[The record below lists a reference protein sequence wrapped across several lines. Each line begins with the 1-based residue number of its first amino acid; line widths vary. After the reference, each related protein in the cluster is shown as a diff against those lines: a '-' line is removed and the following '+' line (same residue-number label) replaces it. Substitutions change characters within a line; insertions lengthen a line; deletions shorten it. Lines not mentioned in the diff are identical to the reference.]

1 MKKTIKHT
9 VLKWAIVLIPVI
21 VLVNLTACGQK
32 SPDITRKTLPQNEA
46 NKAISLQTD
55 AYTFKK
61 EKQFIYFKQ
70 QNGAFSVDGV
80 ALKAG
85 KHSHQSPVILT
96 PGLTGKYHMNFYYL
110 LLGKKDQKG
119 LSPLHLQHMRDG
131 ETIKR
136 FKLGAVKQFVR
147 RSIPLTLEEGDTISI
162 ELKKADI
169 EVAAIGD
176 PLFVKDRQESSK
188 DLVFIVIADTLRTD
202 RLGVYNPQKKCSPR
216 IDEFSKDAAVFD
228 QAYSTSPWTLP
239 AHMSLF
245 TGLYPQGHNVNFS
258 DNKIEDDIPILF
270 EYLQEKFVTYCFNA
284 NGYMSGLY
292 GFSRGFDFY
301 RESFRDHVER
311 KAALNLFDNA
321 KKLIL
326 EEKHSRALFVL
337 HTYQIHTPYVPEIA
351 LAEEYYDKVAP
362 GFRHFKFNPIEFI
375 KNGKELYKPATAEE
389 KQAIETVYDA
399 GVYTFDHRF
408 GEFIDFLKE
417 KNLYDRSTIIFTSDH
432 GEEFLDHGAWEH
444 GHSLYNELIK
454 IPLLVKFPQNK
465 HAGAKINS
473 IVSITDIAPT
483 LLELYDIQEKTDA
496 LHGISLTETIE
507 GSDRTKN
514 RLVFSYLAPGSLRK
528 GIPEKIALITG
539 SLKYIKQTK
548 MSDKDK
554 AYFLLPPPPLK
565 DEMYNIV
572 DDPFEQ
578 TNIRFKNPGKERE
591 FKKILEAVTL
601 KRGKKGNFKEL
612 NEALRSLGYL

>member
-1 MKKTIKHT
+1 MKKKIKNAVSKLT
-9 VLKWAIVLIPVI
+9 FFLVPVI
-21 VLVNLTACGQK
+21 ILISISACGSK
-32 SPDITRKTLPQNEA
+32 TPDITRKALSQSEA
-46 NKAISLQTD
+46 TKEVSLETD
-55 AYTFKK
+55 TYTFKK
-61 EKQFIYFKQ
+61 DKQYIYFKQ
-70 QNGAFSVDGV
+70 QHGATSVDG
-80 ALKAG
+80 ALLKAG
-85 KHSHQSPVILT
+85 QRTPPNPMILK
-96 PGLTGKYHMNFYYL
+96 PGLTGKYHMSFYYL
-110 LLGKKDQKG
+110 LLGSTNQKG
-119 LSPLHLQHMRDG
+119 LSPLHLHHTRG
-131 ETIKR
+131 SEVVKR
-136 FKLGAVKQFVR
+136 FKLGTTKKFVR
-147 RSIPLTLEEGDTISI
+147 QSIPLTLEEGDTISI

-169 EVAAIGD
+169 EVAAMGN
-176 PLFVKDRQESSK
+176 PLFIKDQQETPK
-188 DLVFIVIADTLRTD
+188 NLVFIVIADTLRID
-202 RLGVYNPQKKCSPR
+202 RLGVYNPQKRCSPR
-216 IDEFSKDAAVFD
+216 IDGFSKDAAVFN

-258 DNKIEDDIPILF
+258 DTKIEDDIPILF

-284 NGYMSGLY
+284 NGYMSGLF
-292 GFSRGFDFY
+292 GFSRGFDYY

-311 KAALNLFDNA
+311 KAALNLFDNT

-326 EEKHSRALFVL
+326 EEKHSNALFVL

-351 LAEEYYDKVAP
+351 LAEEYYNKVSP

-375 KNGKELYKPATAEE
+375 KNGKELYKQATAED
-389 KQAIETVYDA
+389 KQAIETIYDA

-454 IPLLVKFPQNK
+454 IPLLVKFPQNQ
-465 HAGAKINS
+465 HAGAKIDS
-473 IVSITDIAPT
+473 IVSIADIVPT
-483 LLELYDIQEKTDA
+483 LLEIYDIDGKPEA
-496 LHGISLTETIE
+496 LHGIPLTETIE
-507 GSDRTKN
+507 GSDRTDN

-528 GIPEKIALITG
+528 GIPEKIAVI
-539 SLKYIKQTK
+539 SSPLKYIKQVK
-548 MSDKDK
+548 MTDKDK
-554 AYFLLPPPPLK
+554 AYFLLPPPLLK

-572 DDPFEQ
+572 DDPFEK
-578 TNIRFKNPGKERE
+578 TNIRFKNPGKVRE

-612 NEALRSLGYL
+612 NEMLRSLGYL